1 MRLVLLTLSFMII
14 GLTGD
19 AQQPTNTTKVQAQA
33 NTQPP
38 VTPVADVAKKAETA
52 PTVKVETPPEVPAAT
67 PPAPAPAPKPQN
79 QPDVALDTKLALV
92 LVNEMSPDQV
102 IVFDTTGK
110 WLDTVKSMTVVM
122 DVGTGSIVGTFT
134 SWKGVMKP
142 KTPKII
148 KMKIKEI
155 KSVSADIFNEK
166 LEEVNK

>member
-1 MRLVLLTLSFMII
+1 MRLVLLTLSFMVI

-19 AQQPTNTTKVQAQA
+19 AQQPTNTTKTQVQA
-33 NTQPP
+33 NNQPP
-38 VTPVADVAKKAETA
+38 VTSVADVTKKAETA
-52 PTVKVETPPEVPAAT
+52 PTVKVETPPEVPAA
-67 PPAPAPAPKPQN
+67 KPQN